1 MFTFQQ
7 VRDTLNDLKPD
18 DVPIPLKEVQNPC
31 RTDYGY
37 ADKTNSACTHSFY
50 PLVLVLTLLNKLL

>member
-1 MFTFQQ
+1 MFQK
-7 VRDTLNDLKPD
+7 VRDTLKNLKPD

-37 ADKTNSACTHSFY
+37 SDKTNSACTHSLS
-50 PLVLVLTLLNKLL
+50 PLVLVLILLNKLL